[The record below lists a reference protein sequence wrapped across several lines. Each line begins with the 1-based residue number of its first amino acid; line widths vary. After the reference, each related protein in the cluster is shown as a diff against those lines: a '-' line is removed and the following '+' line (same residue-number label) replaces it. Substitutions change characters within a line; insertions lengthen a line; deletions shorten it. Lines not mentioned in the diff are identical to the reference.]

1 MLLEIFSDK
10 EKEILKLIMEDNG
23 ITVSQISQK
32 IGLSVV
38 AVRSHLD
45 KLAKKGILIRNHG
58 GAVLTFHPE
67 IMARQEDRIDE
78 KNRIAKAAVELIHDG
93 DTIMI
98 NSSTTGTLIAKYLM
112 GRRNIRIVTNST
124 LILPYA
130 RMNPLLRVN
139 FIGGDFRP
147 ETEAMVGPL
156 AIQELENF
164 HARLAFIGTAGFS
177 LTGGVTA
184 HLSDEAD
191 VVRMFAKQSDTTI
204 LVADSSKYGQIGYV
218 RFLKMSEIQ
227 KVITDT
233 GLSDASAAELTETG
247 IEVLRV

>member
-1 MLLEIFSDK
+1 MQLESLNDR
-10 EKEILKLIMEDNG
+10 EKEIMRLIMEDNG
-23 ITVSQISQK
+23 ITVSEISK
-32 IGLSVV
+32 AMGLSVV

-45 KLAKKGILIRNHG
+45 KLEKKGILIRNHG
-58 GAVLTFHPE
+58 GAILAFHPE
-67 IMARQEDRIDE
+67 IMARQENRLEE
-78 KNRIAKAAVELIHDG
+78 KNRIAKAAAGLIGEG

-112 GRRNIRIVTNST
+112 GRRDIRIVTNST

-156 AIQELENF
+156 AIQELEHF

-177 LTGGVTA
+177 PMGR
-184 HLSDEAD
+184 SD
-191 VVRMFAKQSDTTI
+191 RPS
-204 LVADSSKYGQIGYV
+204 LG
-218 RFLKMSEIQ
+218 
-227 KVITDT
+227 
-233 GLSDASAAELTETG
+233 
-247 IEVLRV
+247 